1 MKSPGR
7 ITFPE
12 LPERTGDFL
21 ELMRFDKPVG
31 TLLLLWPTLTA
42 LWIAADGM
50 PSPAVLVIFVL
61 GVILMRAAGCVINDY
76 ADRHVDGAVLRT
88 RYRPIT
94 DGRISPAEALL
105 TFTALCLGAFVL
117 VLMTNTLTICL
128 SVGGLAL
135 AAIYPFMKRYTHLPQ
150 VVLGAAWAWAIPMA
164 FAAQSGTLVT
174 GLWVFYVAVVLWT
187 VVFDTFYAMV
197 DREDDKIVGIK
208 STAILFDDMDLAMI
222 GILQGLTVVALILT
236 GHNFERGLW
245 FFIGVGVIGL
255 LFLYQQ
261 MIARNREPAA
271 CFKAFRNNNWVGLV
285 LFLAVL
291 VDTHNEALGSFIAAW

>member
-1 MKSPGR
+1 
-7 ITFPE
+7 
-12 LPERTGDFL
+12 
-21 ELMRFDKPVG
+21 MRFDKPVG

-42 LWIAADGM
+42 LWIAADGT
-50 PSPAVLVIFVL
+50 PSPRVLVIFIL
-61 GVILMRAAGCVINDY
+61 GVILMRAAGCVINDF

-88 RYRPIT
+88 QYRPIT

-105 TFTALCLGAFVL
+105 TFAALCLCAFVL
-117 VLMTNTLTICL
+117 VLMTNVLTILL

-135 AAIYPFMKRYTHLPQ
+135 AAVYPFMKRYTHLPQ

-174 GLWVFYVAVVLWT
+174 GLWVFYVAVVVWT
-187 VVFDTFYAMV
+187 VAFDTFYAMV
-197 DREDDKIVGIK
+197 DREDDKKVGIK
-208 STAILFDDMDLAMI
+208 STAILFDDMDLTMI
-222 GILQGLTVVALILT
+222 GILQGLTVVALVLT
-236 GHNFERGLW
+236 GQNFDRGLW
-245 FFIGVGVIGL
+245 YFIGVGLIGL

-261 MIARNREPAA
+261 MIARNRDPAA

-291 VDTHNEALGSFIAAW
+291 IDTYNEALGTFIASW